1 MAGRAGRRGL
11 DTQGIVISVFT
22 DADDCSKAVE
32 IMQGAA
38 EPLNSAYRL
47 GYGSIINLVRT
58 EGASVEQT
66 IMRSFLQF

>member
-1 MAGRAGRRGL
+1 
-11 DTQGIVISVFT
+11 
-22 DADDCSKAVE
+22 
-32 IMQGAA
+32 MQGAA

-66 IMRSFLQF
+66 IMRSFL